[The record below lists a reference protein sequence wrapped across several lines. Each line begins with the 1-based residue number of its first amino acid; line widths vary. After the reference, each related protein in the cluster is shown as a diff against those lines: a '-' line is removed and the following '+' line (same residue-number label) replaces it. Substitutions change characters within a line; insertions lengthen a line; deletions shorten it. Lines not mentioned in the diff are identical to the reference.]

1 MSCCEKL
8 KYERLK
14 VLSHASVLAC
24 QQANITNTKIA
35 VVKKVHHLYGDYYIG
50 IPYETAKSEGFK
62 ILRKY
67 EPGKSM
73 AV

>member
-14 VLSHASVLAC
+14 SLTHASVLAC
-24 QQANITNTKIA
+24 QEANIRRMRIA

-50 IPYETAKSEGFK
+50 IDYNTAKSEGYK
-62 ILRKY
+62 IFRRY